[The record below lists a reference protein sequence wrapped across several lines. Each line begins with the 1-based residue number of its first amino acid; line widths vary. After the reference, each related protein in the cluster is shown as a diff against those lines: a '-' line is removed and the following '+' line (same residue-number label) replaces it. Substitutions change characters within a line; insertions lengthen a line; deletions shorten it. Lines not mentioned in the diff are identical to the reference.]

1 MKTFISSNK
10 TDLKRFRVLGYAFL
24 CLIWI
29 VLSALEGG
37 LFLPQP
43 WTVLGRAWRYFLE
56 GNARVVLLQSFIR
69 AGAAFVIAYGA
80 AYVLAI
86 LSFENAKLRGFIDPL
101 LQVMKTVP
109 LVSFTLLLLLWT
121 TKPLI
126 PTLVS
131 FIMLFP
137 ILFEQF
143 YRALNAIDPKLQEAV
158 AVFHVPFVRRWRYLY
173 PEVLREAVI
182 GTICTGTSI
191 AFKAAVAAEVL
202 VIAQKSLGADLT
214 LARTY
219 LDSESLLAITL
230 WVVLLAEL
238 LKGLALLVVKLDR
251 KRRAR
256 HA

>member
-1 MKTFISSNK
+1 MRSTTSSKTKF
-10 TDLKRFRVLGYAFL
+10 KRYRVYGYAFL

-43 WTVLGRAWRYFLE
+43 WTVLRRAARFFAE
-56 GNARVVLLQSFIR
+56 PDARVVLLQSFAR
-69 AGAAFVIAYGA
+69 AGLAFVLAWLA
-80 AYVLAI
+80 AYALAVFSYERAAI
-86 LSFENAKLRGFIDPL
+86 RGFLDPL

-121 TKPLI
+121 KKPLI

-143 YRALNAIDPKLQEAV
+143 YRALDAIDPRLSEAV
-158 AVFHVPFVRRWRYLY
+158 RVFKVPFARRWRYLY

-182 GTICTGTSI
+182 GTIRTGTSI

-202 VIAQKSLGADLT
+202 VIAQKSLGAELS

-230 WVVLLAEL
+230 WVIVLAAI
-238 LKGLALLVVKLDR
+238 LKGLALLAVRLNR